1 MHNTIIKDIYE
12 ILMNVH
18 ANNNNCKDETNNMR
32 ILVNVAHRSGQ
43 LAIQLKVKYISL
55 ESPCEYAHSEGMN
68 LT

>member
-1 MHNTIIKDIYE
+1 
-12 ILMNVH
+12 MNVH
-18 ANNNNCKDETNNMR
+18 ANNNNCKDEKNNMQ